1 MATLAE
7 AERPPAAASRAPAR
21 LRPGGIV
28 ALAML
33 LAGLLLVSIT
43 LNLALGAVP
52 IAPAALLGAL
62 VPGLAE
68 ASGAAEE
75 AILVIRE
82 IRLPRLLA
90 ALAVG
95 AALAVSGAA
104 LQALFRNP
112 LADPGLLGVSTGA
125 ALGAA
130 LWFVAGTGLA
140 AAAHP
145 DAIPFLLPLAS
156 FLGALGAVSVILALG
171 SRAGPNATVL
181 MLLLGIGVNA
191 LGGALIGLATHV
203 ATDAEL
209 RGLALWLLGTLA
221 QTERPVLLLALPLIV
236 GCLLGLLSTAR
247 ELDLLALGEDGAR
260 HLGVD
265 VARLRRRLALLT
277 ALAVGA
283 AVALAGLVGFLG
295 LVVPHLVRLLVGPG
309 NRQLLPLAA
318 LAGALT
324 LSLADLA
331 ARLVALPAEVP
342 VGIVMAF
349 AGAPVFLWVLLSSWR
364 RAA

>member
-1 MATLAE
+1 MATLA
-7 AERPPAAASRAPAR
+7 PGAALAGAPGNARARA
-21 LRPGGIV
+21 
-28 ALAML
+28 AAML
-33 LAGLLLVSIT
+33 LGVLLLVSAL

-52 IAPAALLGAL
+52 VPPLEVVRSLVMPSGADPASAL
-62 VPGLAE
+62 V
-68 ASGAAEE
+68 
-75 AILVIRE
+75 VRE

-130 LWFVAGTGLA
+130 LWFVAGAGLA
-140 AAAHP
+140 ATAP
-145 DAIPFLLPLAS
+145 PGLLPFLLPLAG
-156 FLGALGAVSVILALG
+156 FAGALGAIAIVLG
-171 SRAGPNATVL
+171 LGARAGPSATIL

-191 LGGALIGLATHV
+191 LGGALIGLATYV
-203 ATDAEL
+203 STEPQL
-209 RGLALWLLGTLA
+209 RALSVWLLGTLA
-221 QTERPVLLLALPLIV
+221 QVEWPVLAAALLVIAASLA
-236 GCLLGLLSTAR
+236 GLLGTAR
-247 ELDLLALGEDGAR
+247 RLDLLALGEDGAR

-265 VARLRRRLALLT
+265 VVRLRVSLALLS

-295 LVVPHLVRLLVGPG
+295 LVVPHLVRLAVGPSH
-309 NRQLLPLAA
+309 RSLLPLAA
-318 LAGALT
+318 LAGAAC

-331 ARLVALPAEVP
+331 ARLVALPAEAP
-342 VGIVMAF
+342 VGTVMALL
-349 AGAPVFLWVLLSSWR
+349 GAPLFLWMLLGAWKR
-364 RAA
+364 LA